1 MTIPYNFD
9 ILGLM
14 VQKKDCPAE
23 NSPIAC
29 QTCGMREES
38 LLCSTI
44 EALPLIDQAKVM
56 CRYKAGQTIFYA
68 DNDPLGI
75 FTITKGLIKLEVVS
89 PSGSAHTLRMVGP
102 GGALG
107 YRSLFSGEPYH
118 ASAIAMEDVELCFIP
133 KAAVMNIFKQD
144 PALAMKLLSHVSKDL
159 RLAEEKWL
167 DQMDKGASE
176 RIAEALLF
184 LQDHFTH
191 QGWTRRE
198 IAQWA
203 GTTPETV
210 IRTLAQFEKEGFI
223 DQSDG
228 RSIRILNRDK
238 LREFQK

>member
-144 PALAMKLLSHVSKDL
+144 PA
-159 RLAEEKWL
+159 
-167 DQMDKGASE
+167 
-176 RIAEALLF
+176 EALLF

>member
-1 MTIPYNFD
+1 MSA
-9 ILGLM
+9 
-14 VQKKDCPAE
+14 KKATNPPPPSTSCK
-23 NSPIAC
+23 
-29 QTCGMREES
+29 TCGMRSES
-38 LLCSTI
+38 LICSSSSP
-44 EALPLIDQAKVM
+44 EALHLIERSKVQ
-56 CRYKAGQTIFYA
+56 CRYKAGQVIFYA

-75 FTITKGLIKLEVVS
+75 FTISKGLVKLEVTS
-89 PSGSAHTLRMVGP
+89 ASGAAHTLRWVGP

-107 YRSLFSGEPYH
+107 YRSLFANEPYQ
-118 ASAIAMEDVELCFIP
+118 ASAIAVEDSELCFIP
-133 KAAVMNIFKQD
+133 KTEIMQVFSTHPD
-144 PALAMKLLSHVSKDL
+144 LAMKLLCHVSKDL
-159 RLAEEKWL
+159 RQAEEKWM

-184 LQDHFTH
+184 LQDHFSH

-210 IRTLAQFEKEGFI
+210 IRTLAQFEKEGWV

-228 RSIRILNRDK
+228 RSIRVLNKEK